1 MNANTRKAWLQS
13 VQISFMTVLGGLLV
27 VSFAEDNPEPTRPA
41 AESQEAHAE
50 LRKVRDG
57 INRVLEENA
66 RLKEENAQLRR
77 ENQQLRRLLAEK
89 AVPSTPADPVT
100 SPTGGAQSA
109 ATGPGADSP
118 LTYWLSASTGQRH
131 NSRCRHFKTSEGRLC
146 GPEEGK
152 ACKLCG
158 G

>member
-1 MNANTRKAWLQS
+1 MNANTRKVWLQS
-13 VQISFMTVLGGLLV
+13 VQISLLILLGGLLV
-27 VSFAEDNPEPTRPA
+27 VSSAEDNPEPFRPA

-50 LRKVRDG
+50 LRKIRDG

-89 AVPSTPADPVT
+89 ALPNRPADLVTAPV
-100 SPTGGAQSA
+100 GGAQSA
-109 ATGPGADSP
+109 VTNPGSDSP
-118 LTYWLSASTGQRH
+118 LIYWLSASTGQRH